1 MQNGYMFGIIGLTSA
16 IVQGGLIGRINKI
29 MSKKIILIISSF
41 LIMVM
46 LTLIPYAGNF
56 LGLAIVSILLSYGTG
71 TFQPTVLSLI
81 SEVAS
86 DADQGITLGLNQSL
100 ASFARVLGPLWGG
113 FTFRVFRLFV
123 SVFDWWSIYINH
135 IFNNNILFAKKN

>member
-1 MQNGYMFGIIGLTSA
+1 MFGIIGLSSA

-29 MSKKIILIISSF
+29 MSKKNILIIASF

-56 LGLAIVSILLSYGTG
+56 LGLAIVSIVLSYGTG

-81 SEVAS
+81 SEVTS
-86 DADQGITLGLNQSL
+86 DAEQGMTLGLNQSL

-113 FTFRVFRLFV
+113 FTFQYLGYSFPFITGGAFTMV
-123 SVFDWWSIYINH
+123 
-135 IFNNNILFAKKN
+135 IFLLTIFYLPKKIKLN